1 MQTQLFKN
9 VPDISKLIDP
19 EIFDNAIAA
28 ARELVEINGR
38 LMERVLENQIG
49 LANLCVE
56 GSEKQLHSVG
66 KMTNPQDF
74 ADTQNELFEEY
85 REKFTAVTG
94 DSIKLAQDTSEE
106 YVAWFKRNLPKT
118 ESVMPK
124 AAKAG
129 KAASG
134 KVAAVKA

>member
-19 EIFDNAIAA
+19 AIFDHAIAA
-28 ARELVEINGR
+28 ARELVEVNGR
-38 LMERVLENQIG
+38 LMERYLENQIG

-66 KMTNPQDF
+66 KTTNPQDF
-74 ADTQNELFEEY
+74 AEKQTELFEEY

-94 DSIKLAQDTSEE
+94 DNIKLAQDTSEE
-106 YVAWFKRNLPKT
+106 YVAWFKGNLPKT

-124 AAKAG
+124 AVKAG
-129 KAASG
+129 KAAPG
-134 KVAAVKA
+134 KVAAGKA